1 MATILA
7 VDDDPL
13 TCRLLKLSLSRLGHE
28 VLTTT
33 SGVAGLEL
41 VRQARPSLVIL
52 DLVLFDADGLEML
65 QRIREIAP
73 QTAVVIF
80 TAWGTELIARQA
92 TSLGASACLQKGRVP
107 GLLRATVCR
116 ILEAQAGAAPNTA
129 AVQSIDHP

>member
-7 VDDDPL
+7 VDDEPL
-13 TCRLLKLSLSRLGHE
+13 ICKILEISLSRLGHE

-41 VRQARPSLVIL
+41 VQQARPSLVIL
-52 DLVLFDADGLEML
+52 DLILPDADGLDML

-80 TAWGTELIARQA
+80 TAWGSKLIERKA
-92 TSLGASACLQKGRVP
+92 SNLGASAFLEKGHIP
-107 GLLRATVCR
+107 GLLRSTVLQ
-116 ILEAQAGAAPNTA
+116 ILEAQAGTSSDTA
-129 AVQSIDHP
+129 SVQPSCRP